1 MKKAVLA
8 VLAFLFLA
16 LGSYAQNAPKADVA
30 LGYSYL
36 HLNGTNSAPGIN
48 TNGFSASLA
57 YNFTGLIGV
66 VADFGVYHGSVS
78 GTGLTARSYMFGPR
92 LSFRSN
98 HKFTPFIQALLGGG
112 HVDSVTSGN
121 TTVYAGLNAF
131 AFSFGGGAD
140 IAMAKKGMIALRPQ
154 VDYVGLN
161 NAFNTVNSERVSV
174 SLVFNI
180 GHK

>member
-1 MKKAVLA
+1 MKKVFLVALAFSLLA
-8 VLAFLFLA
+8 VS
-16 LGSYAQNAPKADVA
+16 SYAQNTPKADVA

-36 HLNGTNSAPGIN
+36 HLNGSNSASGIN
-48 TNGFSASLA
+48 TNGFSGSFA

-78 GTGLTARSYMFGPR
+78 GTGLTASSYMFGPR

-98 HKFTPFIQALLGGG
+98 KKFTPFIQALLGGG
-112 HVDSVTSGN
+112 HVNSVTSGS

-140 IAMAKKGMIALRPQ
+140 IPIARKGMIALRPQ
-154 VDYVGLN
+154 FDYVGLY
-161 NAFNTVNSERVSV
+161 NAFNTVNSERVSL
-174 SLVFNI
+174 SLVFNL